1 MVDVLQLTMTT
12 IIIEGAEQALDA
24 GAWLEQQHID
34 YKLLG
39 SATLFSDNPKYYF
52 KFNNSKDASHFA
64 LRWR

>member
-1 MVDVLQLTMTT
+1 MTT

-24 GAWLEQQHID
+24 GAWLEQQRID

-39 SATLFSDNPKYYF
+39 GATLFSDDPKYYF
-52 KFNNSKDASHFA
+52 KFNNTKDASHFA

>member
-1 MVDVLQLTMTT
+1 MANSVQLSMTT
-12 IIIEGAEQALDA
+12 ITIEGAEQALDA
-24 GAWLEQQHID
+24 GAWLEQQRID

-52 KFNNSKDASHFA
+52 KFNNTKDASHFA

>member
-1 MVDVLQLTMTT
+1 MMDVLQLTMTT

-24 GAWLEQQHID
+24 GAWLEQQRID

-39 SATLFSDNPKYYF
+39 SATLFSDNPKYHF
-52 KFNNSKDASHFA
+52 KFYNSKDASHFA